1 MEHRRLSDVNG
12 KESVLVGRFPETNV
26 NANLAMRQA
35 FAQTNR
41 DHNYQIL

>member
-1 MEHRRLSDVNG
+1 MERRRLGDVNG
-12 KESVLVGRFPETNV
+12 KERLVRFPETNV

-35 FAQTNR
+35 FTQTNR